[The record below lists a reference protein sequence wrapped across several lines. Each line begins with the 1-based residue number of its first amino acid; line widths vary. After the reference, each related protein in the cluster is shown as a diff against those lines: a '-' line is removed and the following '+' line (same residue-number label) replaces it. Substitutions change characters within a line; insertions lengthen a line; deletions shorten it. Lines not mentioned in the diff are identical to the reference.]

1 MKTERLKV
9 LDLLESGK
17 ITADEAAK
25 LLEALKGPADHFWDD
40 EAARTVEVKFSK
52 FAENVE
58 TFSKDVSSKVEAAFK
73 DVEPKLRTAT
83 KVVVE
88 KTAAIVEEIS
98 KSLGETLK
106 NLEEQNAGACS
117 CGCEDEDEED
127 DCCSEKKEE
136 APEKPEDEGPK
147 EN

>member
-1 MKTERLKV
+1 MKTERLKI

-17 ITADEAAK
+17 ITADEAAR
-25 LLEALKGPADHFWDD
+25 LLEALKTSAGERFWD
-40 EAARTVEVKFSK
+40 ETAAQNVEEK
-52 FAENVE
+52 FAKFTENVE
-58 TFSKDVSSKVEAAFK
+58 GFSKDVGAKLEAAFK

-98 KSLGETLK
+98 KSLSETLK
-106 NLEEQNAGACS
+106 NLEESKKAADNGES
-117 CGCEDEDEED
+117 PCGCCDEAEE
-127 DCCSEKKEE
+127 EE
-136 APEKPEDEGPK
+136 AEAVPEDEGPT